1 MTEIDS
7 IAKKFNQ
14 YYKGLDGVE
23 KDYKEAYKYAKKA
36 VEQDSIQGTQLLAIC
51 YEKGVGVE
59 VDMNK
64 AISLYS
70 SLVDKDVEESMVSLG
85 LIYNNSS
92 YDDHNYQKAVDL
104 FTRAS
109 ELGNV
114 NAMVHLANMY
124 YISTKDRQFQ
134 FDFEK
139 AAKYYKL
146 AADKGDLYA
155 AEKYADMLV
164 NGIGVTQN
172 KEEAL
177 RYYNIASPSEKVMI
191 KIELL
196 KNEEP
201 ENELIQKVNEKLV
214 KHNKLKRLKSHEDEI
229 DWEWGD
235 VFYFK

>member
-1 MTEIDS
+1 MTEIDA
-7 IAKKFNQ
+7 IIKKFNQ

-23 KDYKEAYKYAKKA
+23 KDYKEAYKYAQKA
-36 VEQDSIQGTQLLAIC
+36 VEQDSNQGTQLLAIC
-51 YEKGVGVE
+51 YEKGVGIKE
-59 VDMNK
+59 DINK

-70 SLVDKDVEESMVSLG
+70 SLVDKDVEESMISLG

-92 YDDHNYQKAVDL
+92 YDGHNYQRAVDL

-124 YISTKDRQFQ
+124 YLSTNDHQFQ

-146 AADKGDLYA
+146 AADKGNSYA

-172 KEEAL
+172 KKEAL
-177 RYYNIASPSEKVMI
+177 RYYNMASSSEKAMS

-196 KNEEP
+196 KNDEP

-214 KHNKLKRLKSHEDEI
+214 KQDKLKKLKDHEDEI

>member
-1 MTEIDS
+1 MTEIDA
-7 IAKKFNQ
+7 IVTKFNQ

-23 KDYKEAYKYAKKA
+23 KDYNEAYKLAQKA

-51 YEKGVGVE
+51 YEKGVGVNE
-59 VDMNK
+59 DINK

-70 SLVDKDVEESMVSLG
+70 SLVDKDIDESMISLG

-92 YDDHNYQKAVDL
+92 YDGHDYQKAVDL

-114 NAMVHLANMY
+114 SAMVYLANMY
-124 YISTKDRQFQ
+124 YISTNNHQFPY
-134 FDFEK
+134 DFEK

-146 AADKGDLYA
+146 AADKGDSYA
-155 AEKYADMLV
+155 SEKYADMLV
-164 NGIGVTQN
+164 NGIGITQN

-177 RYYNIASPSEKVMI
+177 RYYNMASSSERAMI
-191 KIELL
+191 KLDLL
-196 KNEEP
+196 KNDET
-201 ENELIQKVNEKLV
+201 ENEIIQKVNEKLV
-214 KHNKLKRLKSHEDEI
+214 KHDKLKKFQNHEDEI

-235 VFYFK
+235 VFYFN